1 MKGIGK
7 EVKEQE
13 EETERGTKRGKDS
26 RGKEDEKKV
35 C

>member
-13 EETERGTKRGKDS
+13 EETAKGTKRRKGN
-26 RGKEDEKKV
+26 RGKEDEKEV